1 MPHKSSPSGASLSR
15 VSLGRMLL
23 MAFLVIAGLP
33 TVTGILGWVELQKVA
48 RNQTNIITETI
59 PAISEVR
66 GFTEESS
73 RIVAVAP
80 ELAAVST
87 DAARRERAAYLF
99 AQVDALSGRV
109 ARYESTGNMAPVG
122 LEQAEAEVRGGIETL
137 DRLVQNRIIAIAAQK
152 TRLQT
157 SLEATTELLEIADT
171 LVANAQMG
179 TSAVISNLYDLE
191 NSDPDSNARLDTLDK
206 LIEVDLFQQGLMS
219 EMRSHI
225 GEVGLLLNRV
235 VTVQSQADLG
245 LLQAEL
251 ESRIGIVARRILSV
265 KDPIRAE
272 RALALL
278 QMIRP
283 SSAPPPDAEDIFNLT
298 KGILD
303 LNRLITDAQ
312 GAVRQGAARL
322 DSEAQALADQIT
334 KRAVQAGDDA
344 TAAIRGTQQLS
355 AGGSVAALLLSLAIV
370 WIYVRGNIT
379 RRLDA
384 LSATMTRLAHGEAVG
399 RITPQG
405 IDEIAEME
413 AAVEVFRL
421 QGIENHALAAERDQN
436 LIELQRHRH
445 ELQLL
450 VAEQTDQLRGEVS
463 AHAEARKLAEA
474 ADRAKSEFLAMM
486 SHEIRTPMN
495 GVLGMLRSLGR
506 DGLTP
511 RQQGQLRAAHASG
524 EGLMTILND
533 ILDYSKLE
541 AGTARLVEVV
551 FAPRD
556 LLRDIAELMTPSA
569 QEKGLAVKLEVLP
582 GLPAALVGDMGK
594 LRQILFNL
602 VSNAVKFTDQGE
614 VRLKVTSIRAKG
626 GHEVTFTVSDTGRGI
641 ADGAQERIFG
651 VFEQED
657 AQTARQYG
665 GTGLGLA
672 ICRRFADAMG
682 ATLTVQ
688 SAPGIGTAFTLIAKF
703 RPGDASDLPLD
714 PMDAPLQPVARKLHA
729 LVVEDNDINQMV
741 IRTYLEDMGHSVQ
754 LVATAEAALSVL
766 RKARFDVI
774 FMDVN
779 LPGLSGTAATR
790 AIRAMADRRLADLP
804 IIGISAHVQE
814 ADRLEN
820 LAAGMSAVLPK
831 PLSPEALLMALR
843 EQVPLKH
850 VLYDLASDIGADR
863 AGRLARLFL
872 EGLPKGLAAIDT
884 ATHAKDHK
892 ALSLA
897 AHQLKGAV
905 CNFDLPV
912 LAAHIDRIE
921 TLAELG
927 PSAELD
933 LCLRQ
938 LPVAIDRSRLAL
950 NTALDQLAANLNQ
963 AAQ

>member
-1 MPHKSSPSGASLSR
+1 MPLKSSPSR

-33 TVTGILGWVELQKVA
+33 TVTGILGWIELQKVA
-48 RNQTNIITETI
+48 RNQTNVIKETI

-80 ELAAVST
+80 ELAAVT
-87 DAARRERAAYLF
+87 TEGARRERAAYLF
-99 AQVDALSGRV
+99 AQVDALTGRV
-109 ARYESTGNMAPVG
+109 ARYESTGNSAPAD
-122 LEQAEAEVRGGIETL
+122 LEQAAADVRGGIERL
-137 DRLVQNRIIAIAAQK
+137 DRLVKNRIIATGAQK
-152 TRLQT
+152 ARLQAG
-157 SLEATTELLEIADT
+157 LGATTELLEIADT

-179 TSAVISNLYDLE
+179 TSAVISNLYEME
-191 NSDPDSNARLDTLDK
+191 NSDPDTNTRLDTLDK
-206 LIEVDLFQQGLMS
+206 LIEVDLFRQGLMS
-219 EMRSHI
+219 QMRSHI
-225 GEVGLLLNRV
+225 GEVGLLLNRI
-235 VTVQSQADLG
+235 VTVQSQADLA

-251 ESRIGIVARRILSV
+251 QGRIDIVTRRILSV
-265 KDPIRAE
+265 NDPTRAE

-278 QMIRP
+278 RMIRP
-283 SSAPPPDAEDIFNLT
+283 SAAPPPDAEDMFNLT

-303 LNRLITDAQ
+303 LNRLIADTQ
-312 GAVRQGAARL
+312 GEVREGAVRL
-322 DSEAQALADQIT
+322 DSEAQVLADQIT
-334 KRAVQAGDDA
+334 MRAVQAGADA
-344 TAAIRGTQQLS
+344 SVAIRATQHLYVW
-355 AGGSVAALLLSLAIV
+355 GSVVALLISLAVV

-384 LSATMTRLAHGEAVG
+384 LSATMTRLAHGEEVG
-399 RITPQG
+399 RITPHG
-405 IDEIAEME
+405 MDEIAEME
-413 AAVEVFRL
+413 EAVEVFRL
-421 QGIENHALAAERDQN
+421 QGIENHALGAERDLN
-436 LIELQRHRH
+436 LAELQRHRL

-450 VAEQTDQLRGEVS
+450 VAEQTKQLRGEVT
-463 AHAEARKLAEA
+463 AHAEARKRAEA

-495 GVLGMLRSLGR
+495 GVLGMLRSLGH

-511 RQQGQLRAAHASG
+511 RQLGQLRAAHASG

-533 ILDYSKLE
+533 ILDYSKIE
-541 AGTARLVEVV
+541 AGTATLVDVT
-551 FAPRD
+551 FSPSN
-556 LLRDIAELMTPSA
+556 LLRDIAVLMTPSA
-569 QEKGLAVKLEVLP
+569 HEKGLAVQLDEP
-582 GLPAALVGDMGK
+582 EALPAAVIGDMGK

-614 VRLKVTSIRAKG
+614 VRLKVTSGEGAG
-626 GHEVTFTVSDTGRGI
+626 GHEVTFTVSDTGKGI
-641 ADGAQERIFG
+641 AASSQERIFG

-714 PMDAPLQPVARKLHA
+714 PMDAPLQPVARKLHV

-741 IRTYLEDMGHSVQ
+741 IQTYLEDMGHSAQ

-766 RKARFDVI
+766 RKTRFDVI
-774 FMDVN
+774 LMDVN

-790 AIRAMADRRLADLP
+790 AIRAMADRQIADLP

-843 EQVPLKH
+843 EHGPLKH
-850 VLYDLASDIGADR
+850 VLYDLASDMGADR

>member
-672 ICRRFADAMG
+672 ICRRFADAMQ
-682 ATLTVQ
+682 ARLTVR
-688 SAPGIGTAFTLIAKF
+688 SVPGTGSAFTLIARF
-703 RPGDASDLPLD
+703 SSGNAADLSVEGQDAQDSAS
-714 PMDAPLQPVARKLHA
+714 MQTMHA
-729 LVVEDNDINQMV
+729 LVVEDNNINQMV
-741 IRTYLEDMGHSVQ
+741 IQTYLEDMGHTAHV
-754 LVATAEAALSVL
+754 VGTAEAALSAL
-766 RKARFDVI
+766 HLSRFDVI
-774 FMDVN
+774 LMDVN
-779 LPGLSGTAATR
+779 LPGLTGTEATK
-790 AIRAMADRRLADLP
+790 AIRAMADRQIATLP
-804 IIGISAHVQE
+804 IIGISAHVQ
-814 ADRLEN
+814 AKDRLKN
-820 LAAGMSAVLPK
+820 LHAGMSAILAK
-831 PLSPEALLMALR
+831 PLSPEALFAALR
-843 EQVPLKH
+843 EQVPQKH
-850 VLYDLASDIGADR
+850 VLSDLASDMGADR
-863 AGRLARLFL
+863 ANRLARLFL
-872 EGLPKGLAAIDT
+872 DSLPKSLDDIDALAGSGDFE
-884 ATHAKDHK
+884 
-892 ALSLA
+892 ALSRA
-897 AHQLKGAV
+897 AHQFKGAAG
-905 CNFDLPV
+905 NFELPA
-912 LAAHIDRIE
+912 LSAHLHRIE
-921 TLAELG
+921 TLAKLG
-927 PSAELD
+927 ASAELD

-938 LPVAIDRSRLAL
+938 LPFAINQGRV
-950 NTALDQLAANLNQ
+950 ALDAALGLLDRKVNQ